1 MPVKRTAMTCRKAAY
16 KAAFSALALP
26 KAMFEGELVAS
37 VTKKA
42 AVKKKAA
49 AKKR

>member
-1 MPVKRTAMTCRKAAY
+1 MAIKRTAMTCRKAAY
-16 KAAFSALALP
+16 KSAYKALGLP

-37 VTKKA
+37 VRK
-42 AVKKKAA
+42 AVKKKGA